1 MVPPGVPEC
10 VDCQNPPAGSDC
22 QHCRAGNNLELRL
35 AEVPPSDGPQST
47 SGHTSDADCKGV
59 PPDLYLV
66 RKVME
71 MPRLVSCMAYT

>member
-1 MVPPGVPEC
+1 MI
-10 VDCQNPPAGSDC
+10 DCGIVAVRNPPASSDG
-22 QHCRAGNNLELRL
+22 QHSRAGRLPGLRL
-35 AEVPPSDGPQST
+35 ALVPPSDGPQRLGT
-47 SGHTSDADCKGV
+47 HVRCWCKGV